1 MNLFWLFLI
10 QLLIANTG
18 KRPLDDNKKADT
30 TVLLTTVLLT
40 TVLITLTYHLIT
52 VENLSLMLRK
62 F

>member
-10 QLLIANTG
+10 KLLIANTG
-18 KRPLDDNKKADT
+18 KRPLDDNKKAD
-30 TVLLTTVLLT
+30 TTVLLT